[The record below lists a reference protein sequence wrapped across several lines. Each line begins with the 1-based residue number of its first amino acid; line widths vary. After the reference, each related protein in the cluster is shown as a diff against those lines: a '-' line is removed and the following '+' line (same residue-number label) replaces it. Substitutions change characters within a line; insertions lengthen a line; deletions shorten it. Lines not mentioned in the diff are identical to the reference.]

1 VIFIT
6 LFDAYSFI
14 AVYLYLKMQKILCQ
28 QCILQ
33 SDIASKLIQSQ
44 LDELADHCSQ
54 VSFKSGEII
63 FKENAISTN
72 VVYLKSGLVKIHT
85 DNFSKDRI
93 LRLTK
98 APSYLCL
105 PGVLGTSINRF
116 SATAIEPTIACFIDI
131 HVFKKFILE
140 NGDFAYQII
149 LELSQ
154 NEMKSFQVSLNLAQK
169 QANGRVADA
178 LLYFAHEIYDSN
190 VFILPF
196 SRQELGDWM
205 GISRES
211 VSRILGEFHSANI
224 IYQNG
229 KEITILNEELLLQ
242 ISQKG

>member
-1 VIFIT
+1 
-6 LFDAYSFI
+6 
-14 AVYLYLKMQKILCQ
+14 MQKTACQ
-28 QCILQ
+28 QCVLQ
-33 SDIASKLIQSQ
+33 SDSSVKLIKNQ
-44 LDELADHCSQ
+44 LDELTDHCSQ
-54 VSFKSGEII
+54 VEFKPGEII

-72 VVYLKSGLVKIHT
+72 VVYLRRGLVKIHT

-105 PGVLGTSINRF
+105 PGVLGNSINRF
-116 SATAIEPTIACFIDI
+116 SATAIEPTVACFIDI

-140 NGDFAYQII
+140 NGDFAYKII

-154 NEMKSFQVSLNLAQK
+154 NEIKSFQVSLNLAQK

-178 LLYFAHEIYDSN
+178 LLYFSHEIYN
-190 VFILPF
+190 AQTFVLPF

-211 VSRILGEFHSANI
+211 VSRILGEFHSAHI
-224 IYQNG
+224 IDQSG
-229 KEITILNEELLLQ
+229 KEITILNEELLQQ

>member
-1 VIFIT
+1 
-6 LFDAYSFI
+6 
-14 AVYLYLKMQKILCQ
+14 MQKTLCRS
-28 QCILQ
+28 CILQ
-33 SDIASKLIQSQ
+33 SDAAIKLIKNQ
-44 LDELADHCSQ
+44 LNELTDHCSR
-54 VSFKSGEII
+54 VEFKPGEII

-72 VVYLKSGLVKIHT
+72 VVYIQRGLVKIHT

-105 PGVLGTSINRF
+105 PGVLGDSINRF
-116 SATAIEPTIACFIDI
+116 SATTIEPTLACFIDI

-149 LELSQ
+149 LALSQ
-154 NEMKSFQVSLNLAQK
+154 NEIKSFQVSLNLAQK

-178 LLYFAHEIYDSN
+178 LLYFAREIYNSL

-211 VSRILGEFHSANI
+211 VSRILGEFHSAHI

-229 KEITILNEELLLQ
+229 KEITILNEELLEQ